1 MSKAFVPLESNP
13 QVFTALSHALGL
25 SPKYEF
31 TDVFSLTDPDLLAFI
46 PRPVHALILVFPIS
60 PAYEQ
65 FRREA
70 DARAV
75 ETVDSDPAS
84 PARYSAIAGT
94 PAQNALW
101 YPQTIKNACGTYAIL
116 HTLANAFPR
125 SSEDGND
132 NSGDA
137 AILPGSLADTLLR
150 ETEGLSVEDRA
161 KYLEASRPLYDVHH
175 QYAAAGSTDAPAADD
190 DNIDLHFVAFTR
202 AARGADGDHLVEY
215 DGRRVG
221 PIVHLESD
229 LSGGRDILDPEHSLP
244 YVLEYFKREKE
255 NPMFSIIALVD
266 SE

>member
-65 FRREA
+65 FRHEA
-70 DARAV
+70 DAHAA
-75 ETVDSDPAS
+75 ETAASDPAS
-84 PARYSAIAGT
+84 PARYSSIAGT
-94 PAQNALW
+94 TAQNALW

-125 SSEDGND
+125 SSD
-132 NSGDA
+132 DA
-137 AILPGSLADTLLR
+137 SSSNPAILPGSLADTLLR
-150 ETEGLSVEDRA
+150 ETEGLSVEARA
-161 KYLEASRPLYDVHH
+161 QYLEASRPLYDIHH

-202 AARGADGDHLVEY
+202 AARGADGDHLAEY

-229 LSGGRDILDPEHSLP
+229 LSGGRDVLDPEQSLP